1 MQLQIE
7 FRAQSVSRRESAT
20 KCDAAV
26 TGRDY
31 LFGGCDAGAL
41 TICFELDLYTYLSTD
56 DRYTC
61 LLVLCYNGRKVRPLR
76 PRPTDLEKS
85 ECDRYGRD
93 RPT

>member
-1 MQLQIE
+1 MFL
-7 FRAQSVSRRESAT
+7 RERLEANQRAT

-31 LFGGCDAGAL
+31 LFRGCDAGAL